1 MPPLDEVLGRGSPRQ
16 VQLRKWSA
24 LQMAAL
30 GDGSEVTCASPDTR
44 LEEHPP
50 VAPPAAA
57 VVSEAAVFWAMQRK
71 NWTLKT
77 RGLIKCCSGEC
88 PPALP

>member
-1 MPPLDEVLGRGSPRQ
+1 MAPLDEVLGRGSPRQ
-16 VQLRKWSA
+16 VALRKWSA

-30 GDGSEVTCASPDTR
+30 GDVTCASPDTR

-50 VAPPAAA
+50 IALPAAA
-57 VVSEAAVFWAMQRK
+57 TVSEAAVFWAMQRK

-77 RGLIKCCSGEC
+77 RGIIKCCSGEC
-88 PPALP
+88 RPA